1 MNIPEFCRRVVEAPW
16 FTGFIIT
23 VIVFAGILVG
33 METSAPLMTELG
45 STIEVLNNI
54 VLYIFV
60 AEILLKMTAAAPKP
74 WRFFYDGWNV
84 FDFLIV
90 AVCFVPFGGGFAP
103 VLRLFRLFRTL
114 RLVSVIPRL
123 QLIVSALLR
132 CLPSM
137 FYVSIL
143 LFLVFYI
150 YAVAGTMLFGAND
163 PVHFGGLWTS
173 MLSLFR
179 VVTLEDWTD
188 VMYLQMFG
196 SDVYEGYNQSV
207 EGQNVVPKAQPFLGA
222 FYFVSF
228 VLVGTMIMLNLVIGV
243 IINGMDEA
251 QKEVADRRLHELL
264 SQGGEGDDQIQR
276 EARIANLRKKVT
288 ELSEEL
294 DQLS

>member
-1 MNIPEFCRRVVEAPW
+1 
-16 FTGFIIT
+16 
-23 VIVFAGILVG
+23 LVG

-84 FDFLIV
+84 VDFLIV

-179 VVTLEDWTD
+179 VVTLEDWPD
-188 VMYLQMFG
+188 VMYRQMFG
-196 SDVYEGYNQSV
+196 AAVYAGSNQSV
-207 EGQNVVPKAQPFLGA
+207 EGQTVVPKAQPFLGA

-294 DQLS
+294 DKLS

>member
-143 LFLVFYI
+143 LFLGFYI

-207 EGQNVVPKAQPFLGA
+207 EGQTVVPKAQPFLGA

-294 DQLS
+294 DKLS

>member
-1 MNIPEFCRRVVEAPW
+1 MHTLSLHDALPIFLAI
-16 FTGFIIT
+16 FI
-23 VIVFAGILVG
+23 
-33 METSAPLMTELG
+33 
-45 STIEVLNNI
+45 
-54 VLYIFV
+54 
-60 AEILLKMTAAAPKP
+60 AEIVLKMTAACPKP
-74 WRFFYDGWNV
+74 WRFFHDGWNV

-90 AVCFVPFGGGFAP
+90 AVCFLPLGASFAP
-103 VLRLFRLFRTL
+103 VLRLFRLFRVL

-123 QLIVSALLR
+123 QVIVSALLR

-137 FYVSIL
+137 FYVTIL
-143 LFLVFYI
+143 LFMVFYI

-188 VMYLQMFG
+188 VMYIQMFG

-207 EGQNVVPKAQPFLGA
+207 EGQTFTPKAQPLLGA
-222 FYFVSF
+222 FFFVSF
-228 VLVGTMIMLNLVIGV
+228 VLVGTMVMLNLVIGV

-264 SQGGEGDDQIQR
+264 SRGGEGEEQVAR
-276 EARIANLRKKVT
+276 EARIANLRQKVS

-294 DQLS
+294 DRLT

>member
-1 MNIPEFCRRVVEAPW
+1 MKIPEFCRRIVESSW
-16 FTGFIIT
+16 FTPFIIS
-23 VIVFAGILVG
+23 VIVLAGVLVG
-33 METSAPLMTELG
+33 METSASLVAQHGTLIG
-45 STIEVLNNI
+45 ILNEV
-54 VLYIFV
+54 VLSIFV
-60 AEILLKMTAAAPKP
+60 VEIVLKMTAASPKP
-74 WRFFYDGWNV
+74 WRFFTDGWNV

-90 AVCFVPFGGGFAP
+90 VVCFLPFGGGFAP
-103 VLRLFRLFRTL
+103 VLRLFRLFRVL

-137 FYVSIL
+137 FYVTIL

-150 YAVAGTMLFGAND
+150 YAVAGTMFFGAND

-188 VMYLQMFG
+188 IMYLQMFG
-196 SDVYEGYNQSV
+196 SDVYEGYNQSIEGRTV
-207 EGQNVVPKAQPFLGA
+207 EPKAQPLLGA

-264 SQGGEGDDQIQR
+264 SQGGEGEEQIQR
-276 EARIANLRKKVT
+276 EARIASLRQKVS

-294 DQLS
+294 EKLA